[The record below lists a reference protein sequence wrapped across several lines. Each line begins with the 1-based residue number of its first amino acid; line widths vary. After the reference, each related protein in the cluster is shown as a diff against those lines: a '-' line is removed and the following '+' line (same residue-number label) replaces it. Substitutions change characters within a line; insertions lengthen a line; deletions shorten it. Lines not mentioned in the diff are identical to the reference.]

1 MGWQVIAL
9 GSIDLR
15 KTASLAQIFSLHKK
29 LDALEQ
35 VVKCEIHVGYLNI
48 EMSGNKG
55 INYEPVTDILKA
67 YYEIIDG
74 EVNLSEYSETGE
86 GLYFDPASDREQEE
100 E

>member
-1 MGWQVIAL
+1 MGWEVIAL

-29 LDALEQ
+29 LDALKQ
-35 VVKCEIHVGYLNI
+35 VVKCEIHVGFINI

-55 INYEPVTDILKA
+55 IDYEPVTEILKK

-86 GLYFDPASDREQEE
+86 GLYFDPASQREDDS
-100 E
+100 